1 MNKYTPRDYSAS
13 EKWLARAEQ
22 TIPLGSQTFS
32 KSKTQFPVGAAPL
45 YLEKGK
51 GAKVWDIDGNEYLD
65 FMNGLLCVSLGYA
78 DDDVTQAVYEQIQT
92 GVSFSLPHKL
102 EVEVAE
108 KLVELIPCAEKVRF
122 GKNGSDATSAAIRLA
137 RAYTGKDMVLVC
149 GYHGWQDWY
158 IGSTARNLGVPEA
171 TQALTKSFPFNDIDA
186 LKHLV
191 EQYDGQVAAIIMEPM
206 NVEYPKDG
214 YLAEVQALAKAHNI
228 VFVFDET
235 ITGCRFAKG
244 GAQEL
249 FGVTPD
255 LATFGKGLANGF
267 PLSAIVGKSD
277 IMDLMEDVFFSG
289 TFGGETA
296 SLAAAKVVLDKVDHQ
311 DVPKQLAE
319 TGQYLLEGLERLIT
333 EYQCQSFVSTA
344 GHPSWSFLQI
354 ADSNG
359 YTSFELKTLFMQ
371 EMLAR
376 GILTFGSHNISLSH
390 SKADIDELL
399 ARYQEVLPMLKD
411 AITNRTVIE
420 QLRCQP
426 LEPLF
431 KVR

>member
-1 MNKYTPRDYSAS
+1 MTRQYPSS
-13 EKWLARAEQ
+13 EQWLKRAEQ

-45 YLEKGK
+45 YLEKGE
-51 GAKVWDIDGNEYLD
+51 GARVWDIDGNEYID

-78 DDDVTQAVYEQIQT
+78 DEDVTQAVYQQIQT

-137 RAYTGKDMVLVC
+137 RAFTGKDMVLVC

-186 LKHLV
+186 LKSLV
-191 EQYDGQVAAIIMEPM
+191 KQYHGQIAAIIMEPM

-214 YLAEVQALAKAHNI
+214 YLSEVQTLAKANDI

-249 FGVTPD
+249 FGITPD

-267 PLSAIVGKSD
+267 PLSAIVGKAE

-296 SLAAAKVVLDKVDHQ
+296 SLAAAKVVLDKVDNLNIP
-311 DVPKQLAE
+311 DQLAR
-319 TGQYLLEGLERLIT
+319 TGQYLLTELDKLIVK
-333 EYQCQSFVSTA
+333 YNCQQFASTA
-344 GHPSWSFLQI
+344 GHPSWSFLQLI
-354 ADSNG
+354 DCNG
-359 YTSFELKTLFMQ
+359 YSSFEIKTLYMQ

-376 GILTFGSHNISLSH
+376 GILTFGSHNISYSH
-390 SKADIDELL
+390 TNEDIATLL
-399 ARYQEVLPMLKD
+399 ACYEEVLPILNT
-411 AITNRTVIE
+411 AINNRTVIE
-420 QLRCQP
+420 QLQCEP

>member
-1 MNKYTPRDYSAS
+1 MTRQYSAS
-13 EKWLARAEQ
+13 EQWLKRAEK

-78 DDDVTQAVYEQIQT
+78 DDDVTEAVYQQIQT

-102 EVEVAE
+102 EAEVAE

-137 RAYTGKDMVLVC
+137 RAYTNKDMVLVC

-171 TQALTKSFPFNDIDA
+171 TQALTKSFPFNDINA
-186 LKHLV
+186 LKTLV
-191 EQYDGQVAAIIMEPM
+191 NQYDGQVAAIIMEPM
-206 NVEYPKDG
+206 NIEYPKAG
-214 YLAEVQALAKAHNI
+214 YLAEVQALAKAHGI
-228 VFVFDET
+228 VLIFDET

-249 FGVTPD
+249 FGITPD

-267 PLSAIVGKSD
+267 PLSAIVGKTD
-277 IMDLMEDVFFSG
+277 IMGLMEDVFFSG

-296 SLAAAKVVLDKVDHQ
+296 SLAAAKVVLEKVDNLNI
-311 DVPKQLAE
+311 PAQLE
-319 TGQYLLEGLERLIT
+319 QTGQYLLTELNKLIA
-333 EYQCQSFVSTA
+333 EYNCQDFASTA
-344 GHPSWSFLQI
+344 GHPSWSFLMLSDYQ
-354 ADSNG
+354 G
-359 YTSFELKTLFMQ
+359 YSSFELKTLFMQ

-376 GILTFGSHNISLSH
+376 GMLTFGSHNISYSH
-390 SKADIDELL
+390 THEDINRLL
-399 ARYQEVLPMLKD
+399 TCYQEVLPILKS
-411 AITNRTVIE
+411 AIDHQTVIE
-420 QLRCQP
+420 QLRCEP